1 MTQPVHK
8 KFDFGTV
15 FGDAGQV
22 TRAPI
27 QKRSYTPE
35 EVETLRTNAYHDGEQ
50 SALARAQLAQAQ
62 ALQALADA
70 AHHGLSHL
78 QDAIARHKAA
88 CAQLALM
95 CAKKI
100 SAEALNQFPEA
111 PLKATL
117 EALTHEIDTAPR
129 LVVSVPNPDASLQGA
144 AREAVTL
151 AGFTGAITFRTST
164 TMPTGAFEVM
174 WPDGRAEFDPERVLN
189 ALDTALREA
198 LAADQHHHQP
208 TAPAVKREA

>member
-8 KFDFGTV
+8 KFEFGTV

-22 TRAPI
+22 TRASA

-62 ALQALADA
+62 ALQALADN
-70 AHHGLSHL
+70 AHLGLSSLHE
-78 QDAIARHKAA
+78 AISAHKAA
-88 CAQLALM
+88 CAQLALI
-95 CAKKI
+95 CAQKI
-100 SAEALNQFPEA
+100 AAEALNRFPEE

-117 EALTHEIDTAPR
+117 QALTHEIDTAPR
-129 LVVSVPNPDASLQGA
+129 LIVTVANPDAALQGA
-144 AREAVTL
+144 AREAVAL
-151 AGFTGAITFRTST
+151 AGFTGAISFRSNAA
-164 TMPTGAFEVM
+164 MSAGAFEVM

-189 ALDTALREA
+189 ALDTALHEA
-198 LAADQHHHQP
+198 LAADHHHHQ
-208 TAPAVKREA
+208 AAAAVKREA